1 MRSVKLLAPVLAL
14 SLALLAIAAPAGAN
28 AVPRTGDKLSLFAP
42 PSTHPADTAFFV
54 AQGFS
59 CENDFPCLDPTTRF
73 VLSVDGVETSPV
85 LDLEIDHGIPAS
97 KTDVSNFRFGLP
109 AGQHT
114 FHGEWYAQG
123 VLVQVRDATVEFT
136 P

>member
-1 MRSVKLLAPVLAL
+1 MRSIKLLASAL
-14 SLALLAIAAPAGAN
+14 GLCLALLAIAAPAGAN
-28 AVPRTGDKLSLFAP
+28 DVPRTGDKISLFSP

-54 AQGFS
+54 ADGFS

-73 VLSVDGVETSPV
+73 VLYVDGVQTRPI
-85 LDLEIDHGIPAS
+85 LDLEIDHGVPVSEIY
-97 KTDVSNFRFGLP
+97 VSNFRFGLP
-109 AGQHT
+109 PGLHT

-123 VLVQVRDATVEFT
+123 VLVLVRDAAVQFT